1 MSPLPALPVTPPQGL
16 TAATAQ
22 RRGQEE
28 GANTLA
34 VSQRRPWRTLAWEVV
49 REPMFL
55 LLLGSGALYLLMG
68 DAQEALILLGFVAII
83 MAVTVLQERRT
94 DRALGELRALSS
106 PRAQVMRD
114 GVPQRIPG
122 AAVVRGDL
130 LLLSEGD
137 RVPADGV
144 LWQAHELSTDESLLT
159 GESEPVTK
167 HAPTDRVLAGTLVLS
182 GQGLACVQAIGGRTQ
197 LGRIGLSLDDVT
209 LQPSPLRD
217 EMARLTRRLVGV
229 AGAVCGLLVLLLW
242 ALRGDV
248 LAAVLAGITLAMGLL
263 PQELPV
269 ILIVFLALAARRLAQ
284 QQVLTR
290 RLSAIETLGQTTVLC
305 VDKTGTLTCNRMSV
319 QVLVAGESEWAVPAL
334 GDTALPEAF
343 HPLLACAVL
352 ASEVRP
358 HDPMELALQRL
369 ATQHLAASDP
379 LPPSWQLAREYELS
393 PALMAMS
400 HLWRDPSA
408 PQDRVASKGA
418 PEAVVA
424 LCHLPAAQAQRV
436 QQQAAALADRG
447 LRVLGVAQAR
457 HPKGPDWPAQQHD
470 FDFEWLGLVGLADPL
485 RPEVPAAVA
494 RCQRAG
500 IRVVMITGDHPGTAL
515 AIAAQAGIS
524 AQAVIT
530 GDTLDT
536 LSAPDLA
543 QRLAHTQVF
552 ARVKPQQK
560 LALVQALQAQGEVV
574 AMTGDG
580 VNDAPALKAA
590 HIGMAMGLRGTD
602 VAREAASLVL
612 LNDDFHAIV
621 AAIEQGR
628 RTFANLRQAM
638 VYTLAVHLPII
649 GLALWPAALGWP
661 LVLTPLHIAFLELL
675 IDPACS
681 LVFEA
686 EASAQDWMAQAPR
699 RVKAPLLSTEAV
711 RWSLWQGACVT
722 AWVLGWYGGL
732 TWLVPSSTTAST
744 AAFGVLVMANAALI
758 LPCRSDQP
766 GWRGSFR
773 GLPRVS
779 AWVLLGTLL
788 ALALVT
794 QVPLLALAFGFVR
807 LPMAQ
812 WGLMAASVLVLLGVL
827 QLSKEGWLS
836 SRAARKTVGANLA
849 PADPP
854 DPVPRR
860 GGE

>member
-1 MSPLPALPVTPPQGL
+1 MSSPLPPPLPSTAIPPQGL
-16 TAATAQ
+16 DTATA
-22 RRGQEE
+22 RRRWQEE

-55 LLLGSGALYLLMG
+55 LLLGAGGLYLLMG
-68 DAQEALILLGFVAII
+68 DAREALILLGFVAII
-83 MAVTVLQERRT
+83 MTVTVLQERRT
-94 DRALGELRALSS
+94 DRALNELRTLSS
-106 PRAQVMRD
+106 PRAQVLRD
-114 GVPQRIPG
+114 GVAQRIPG
-122 AAVVRGDL
+122 QEVVRGDW

-137 RVPADGV
+137 RVAADGV
-144 LWQAHELSTDESLLT
+144 LLQAHELSTNESLLT
-159 GESEPVTK
+159 GESTPVNK
-167 HAPTDRVLAGTLVLS
+167 QAPDDRVLAGTLVLS
-182 GQGLACVQAIGGRTQ
+182 GQGLARVEATGGRTE
-197 LGRIGLSLDDVT
+197 LGRIGLSLDDVV
-209 LQPSPLRD
+209 LPPSPLRD
-217 EMARLTRRLVGV
+217 EMARLTRRLVWV
-229 AGAVCGLLVLLLW
+229 ACAVCGLLVLLLW
-242 ALRGDV
+242 ALRGDA

-269 ILIVFLALAARRLAQ
+269 ILIVFLALAARRLAH

-319 QVLVAGESEWAVPAL
+319 QVLVAGESEWAVADL
-334 GDTALPEAF
+334 GATALPDAF
-343 HPLLACAVL
+343 HPLLECAVL
-352 ASEVRP
+352 ASEISP

-369 ATQHLAASDP
+369 AAQHLAGSEH
-379 LPPSWQLAREYELS
+379 LHPSWQLAREYELS

-408 PQDRVASKGA
+408 VLDVVATKGA
-418 PEAVVA
+418 PEAVMA

-436 QQQAAALADRG
+436 QRQATALADRG

-457 HPKGPDWPAQQHD
+457 HPQGQDWPAQQRD

-494 RCQRAG
+494 RCHRAG

-515 AIAAQAGIS
+515 AIAAQAGIA

-536 LSAPDLA
+536 LSPAELA
-543 QRLAHTQVF
+543 QRLVHTQVF

-590 HIGMAMGLRGTD
+590 HIGIAMGLRGTD

-621 AAIEQGR
+621 AAIERGR

-649 GLALWPAALGWP
+649 GLALLPAALGWP

-675 IDPACS
+675 MDPACS

-686 EASAQDWMAQAPR
+686 EAGDQDGMAQPPR
-699 RVKAPLLSTEAV
+699 GVNAPLLSAASV
-711 RWSLWQGACVT
+711 RLSLAQGACVT
-722 AWVLGWYGGL
+722 AWVLGWYVCL
-732 TWLVPSSTTAST
+732 RWLAPSSTEANTV
-744 AAFGVLVMANAALI
+744 AFGVLVMANTALI

-766 GWRGSFR
+766 GWRRSVR
-773 GLPRVS
+773 GLPQVS
-779 AWVLLGTLL
+779 VWVLLGTLS

-794 QVPLLALAFGFVR
+794 QVPLLAQAFGFVR
-807 LPMAQ
+807 LSLAQ
-812 WGLMAASVLVLLGVL
+812 WGLMVASVLVLLGVL
-827 QLSKEGWLS
+827 QLNKSGWRSTRQALGGHP
-836 SRAARKTVGANLA
+836 AAR
-849 PADPP
+849 
-854 DPVPRR
+854 
-860 GGE
+860 